1 MTIRIASRSSK
12 LALKQVEIFSKAFLL
27 EDYKLVEVLTS
38 GDKMSAKGEVMFD
51 KANFVNEI
59 EQMIQKNS
67 VDFAIHS
74 AKDMPAQETEGLK
87 HFYFIET
94 QKRKINDLIIFRNDT
109 DTVFEKNMKLG
120 TSSLRRIMQAK
131 FHMNAKNIQLLN
143 GNIDT
148 RIKKLNDG
156 MYDCIIL
163 AEAGLSRLSS
173 LLEKQNYKQLE
184 HITCSGQGVLAVQWK
199 EGSKVG
205 DFIKSSLLFDQM
217 KELNEQIK
225 MERNLLKKLNA
236 DCNSAISIFASNGFL
251 QGEIFG
257 RDKFITFSGN
267 NVDQLYKDIIA
278 NNGLNLL
285 NEHHRY

>member
-67 VDFAIHS
+67 VDIAIHS
-74 AKDMPAQETEGLK
+74 AKDMPAQETEGLQ

-199 EGSKVG
+199 EGSKVE

-267 NVDQLYKDIIA
+267 NVDQLYKDITA

-285 NEHHRY
+285 NEHH

>member
-67 VDFAIHS
+67 VDIAIHS

-94 QKRKINDLIIFRNDT
+94 QKRKINDLIIFRNDI

-225 MERNLLKKLNA
+225 IERNLLKKLNA

-267 NVDQLYKDIIA
+267 NIDQLYKDITA

-285 NEHHRY
+285 NEHH

>member
-67 VDFAIHS
+67 VDIAIHS

-225 MERNLLKKLNA
+225 IERNLLKKLNA
-236 DCNSAISIFASNGFL
+236 NCNSAISIFASNGFL

-267 NVDQLYKDIIA
+267 NVNQLYKDITA

-285 NEHHRY
+285 NEHH

>member
-1 MTIRIASRSSK
+1 MTIKIASRSSK

-67 VDFAIHS
+67 VDIAIHS

-94 QKRKINDLIIFRNDT
+94 QKRKINDLIIFRNDI

-173 LLEKQNYKQLE
+173 LLKKQNYKQLE

-225 MERNLLKKLNA
+225 MERDLLKKLNA

-267 NVDQLYKDIIA
+267 NVDQLYKDITA

-285 NEHHRY
+285 NEHH

>member
-67 VDFAIHS
+67 VDIAIHS

-120 TSSLRRIMQAK
+120 TSSLRRKMQAK

-173 LLEKQNYKQLE
+173 LLKKQNYKQLE

-236 DCNSAISIFASNGFL
+236 NCNSAISIFASNGFL

-267 NVDQLYKDIIA
+267 NVDQLYKDITA

-285 NEHHRY
+285 NEHH

>member
-67 VDFAIHS
+67 VDIAIHS

-199 EGSKVG
+199 EGSKVE
-205 DFIKSSLLFDQM
+205 DFIKSSLLFYQM

-267 NVDQLYKDIIA
+267 DVDQLCKDITA

-285 NEHHRY
+285 NEHH

>member
-67 VDFAIHS
+67 VDIAVHS

-87 HFYFIET
+87 HFYFTET
-94 QKRKINDLIIFRNDT
+94 QKRKVNDLIIFRNDT

-156 MYDCIIL
+156 LYDCIIL

-173 LLEKQNYKQLE
+173 LLEKQNYEQLE

-199 EGSKVG
+199 EGSKVE

-225 MERNLLKKLNA
+225 MERDLLKKLNA
-236 DCNSAISIFASNGFL
+236 DCNSAISIFASDGFL

-267 NVDQLYKDIIA
+267 NVDQLYKDITA

-285 NEHHRY
+285 NEHH

>member
-67 VDFAIHS
+67 VDIAIHS

-109 DTVFEKNMKLG
+109 GTVFEKNMKLG

-199 EGSKVG
+199 EGSKVE

-267 NVDQLYKDIIA
+267 NVNQLYKDITA

-285 NEHHRY
+285 NEHH

>member
-12 LALKQVEIFSKAFLL
+12 LALKQVEIFSKAFSL

-67 VDFAIHS
+67 VDIAIHS

-94 QKRKINDLIIFRNDT
+94 QKRKVNDLIIFRNDT

-199 EGSKVG
+199 EGSKVE

-236 DCNSAISIFASNGFL
+236 NCNSAISIFASNGFL

-267 NVDQLYKDIIA
+267 NIDQLYKDITA

-285 NEHHRY
+285 NEHH

>member
-12 LALKQVEIFSKAFLL
+12 LALKQVEIFTKAFLL

-67 VDFAIHS
+67 VDIAIHS

-199 EGSKVG
+199 EGSKVE

-267 NVDQLYKDIIA
+267 NVNQLYKDITA

-285 NEHHRY
+285 NEHH

>member
-1 MTIRIASRSSK
+1 MTIKIASRSSK

-67 VDFAIHS
+67 VDIAIHS

-199 EGSKVG
+199 EGSKVE

-236 DCNSAISIFASNGFL
+236 NCNSAISIFASNGFL

-267 NVDQLYKDIIA
+267 NVDQLYKDITA

-285 NEHHRY
+285 NEHH

>member
-67 VDFAIHS
+67 VDIGIHS

-94 QKRKINDLIIFRNDT
+94 QKRKINDLIIFRNDI

-199 EGSKVG
+199 EGSKVE

-267 NVDQLYKDIIA
+267 NVNQLYKDITA

-285 NEHHRY
+285 NEHH

>member
-67 VDFAIHS
+67 VDIAIHS

-173 LLEKQNYKQLE
+173 LLKKQNYKQLE

-236 DCNSAISIFASNGFL
+236 NCNSAISIFASNGFL

-267 NVDQLYKDIIA
+267 NVNQLYKDITA

-285 NEHHRY
+285 NEHH

>member
-67 VDFAIHS
+67 VDIAIHS

-109 DTVFEKNMKLG
+109 DTIFEKNMKLG

-236 DCNSAISIFASNGFL
+236 NCNSAISIFASNGFL

-267 NVDQLYKDIIA
+267 NVDQLYKDITA

-285 NEHHRY
+285 NEHH

>member
-27 EDYKLVEVLTS
+27 EDYKLVEVLTNR
-38 GDKMSAKGEVMFD
+38 DKMSAKGEVMFD

-67 VDFAIHS
+67 VDIAIHS

-199 EGSKVG
+199 EGSKVE

-267 NVDQLYKDIIA
+267 NVNQLYKDITA

-285 NEHHRY
+285 NEHH

>member
-67 VDFAIHS
+67 VDIAIHS
-74 AKDMPAQETEGLK
+74 AKDMPAQETEGLQ

-156 MYDCIIL
+156 KYDCIIL

-199 EGSKVG
+199 EGSKVE
-205 DFIKSSLLFDQM
+205 DFIKSSLLFGQM

-236 DCNSAISIFASNGFL
+236 GCNSAISIFASNGFL

-267 NVDQLYKDIIA
+267 NVDQLYKDITA

-285 NEHHRY
+285 NEHN

>member
-67 VDFAIHS
+67 VDIAIHS

-236 DCNSAISIFASNGFL
+236 NCNSAISIFASNGFL

-267 NVDQLYKDIIA
+267 NVNQLYKDITA

-285 NEHHRY
+285 NEHH

>member
-1 MTIRIASRSSK
+1 MRIASRSSK

-67 VDFAIHS
+67 VDIAIHS

-199 EGSKVG
+199 EGSKVE

-236 DCNSAISIFASNGFL
+236 NCNSAISIFASNGFL

-267 NVDQLYKDIIA
+267 NVDQLYKDITA

-285 NEHHRY
+285 NEHH

>member
-67 VDFAIHS
+67 VDIAIHS

-109 DTVFEKNMKLG
+109 GTVFEKNMKLG

-199 EGSKVG
+199 EGSKVE

-267 NVDQLYKDIIA
+267 NVDQLYKDITA

-285 NEHHRY
+285 NEHH

>member
-67 VDFAIHS
+67 VDIAIHS

-173 LLEKQNYKQLE
+173 LLKKQNYKQLE

-199 EGSKVG
+199 EGSRVE

-236 DCNSAISIFASNGFL
+236 NCNSAISIFASNGFL

-267 NVDQLYKDIIA
+267 NVDQLYKDITA

-285 NEHHRY
+285 NEHH

>member
-27 EDYKLVEVLTS
+27 KDYKLVEVLTS

-67 VDFAIHS
+67 VDIAIHS

-94 QKRKINDLIIFRNDT
+94 QKRKVNDLIIFRNDT

-236 DCNSAISIFASNGFL
+236 NCNSAISIFASNGFL

-267 NVDQLYKDIIA
+267 NVNQLYKDITA

-285 NEHHRY
+285 NEHH

>member
-67 VDFAIHS
+67 VDIAIHS

-94 QKRKINDLIIFRNDT
+94 QKRKINDLIIFRNDI

-173 LLEKQNYKQLE
+173 LLVKQNYKQLE

-199 EGSKVG
+199 EGSKVE

-267 NVDQLYKDIIA
+267 NVDQLYKDITA

-285 NEHHRY
+285 NEHH

>member
-12 LALKQVEIFSKAFLL
+12 LALKQVEIFSKAFSL
-27 EDYKLVEVLTS
+27 EDHKLVEVLAS

-67 VDFAIHS
+67 VDIAIHS

-94 QKRKINDLIIFRNDT
+94 QKRKVNDLIIFRNDT

-199 EGSKVG
+199 EGSKVE

-267 NVDQLYKDIIA
+267 NVDQLYKDITA

-285 NEHHRY
+285 NEHH

>member
-67 VDFAIHS
+67 VDIAIHS

-94 QKRKINDLIIFRNDT
+94 QKRKINDLIIFRNDI

-199 EGSKVG
+199 EGSKVE

-267 NVDQLYKDIIA
+267 NVDQLYKDITA

-285 NEHHRY
+285 NEHH

>member
-67 VDFAIHS
+67 VDIAIHS

-199 EGSKVG
+199 EGSKVE
-205 DFIKSSLLFDQM
+205 DFIKSSLLFAQM

-267 NVDQLYKDIIA
+267 DVDQLCKDITA

-285 NEHHRY
+285 NEHH

>member
-12 LALKQVEIFSKAFLL
+12 LALKQVEIFSKAFSL

-67 VDFAIHS
+67 VDIAIHS

-267 NVDQLYKDIIA
+267 NIDQLYKDITA

-285 NEHHRY
+285 NEHH

>member
-67 VDFAIHS
+67 VDIAIHS
-74 AKDMPAQETEGLK
+74 AKDMPSQETEGLK

-173 LLEKQNYKQLE
+173 LLKKQNYKQLE

-236 DCNSAISIFASNGFL
+236 NCNSAISIFASNGFL

-267 NVDQLYKDIIA
+267 NVDQLYKDITA

-285 NEHHRY
+285 NEHH

>member
-67 VDFAIHS
+67 VDIAIHS

-199 EGSKVG
+199 EDSKVE

-267 NVDQLYKDIIA
+267 NVNQLYKDITA

-285 NEHHRY
+285 NEHH

>member
-67 VDFAIHS
+67 VEIAIHS

-94 QKRKINDLIIFRNDT
+94 QKRKVNDLIIFRNDT

-199 EGSKVG
+199 EGSKVE

-267 NVDQLYKDIIA
+267 NVNQLYKDITA

-285 NEHHRY
+285 NEHH

>member
-67 VDFAIHS
+67 VDIAIHS

-94 QKRKINDLIIFRNDT
+94 QKRKVNDLIIFRNDT

-267 NVDQLYKDIIA
+267 NVNQLYKDITA
-278 NNGLNLL
+278 NNGLDLL
-285 NEHHRY
+285 NEHH

>member
-12 LALKQVEIFSKAFLL
+12 LALKQVEIFSKAFSL

-67 VDFAIHS
+67 VDIAIHS

-199 EGSKVG
+199 EGSKVE

-225 MERNLLKKLNA
+225 IERNLLKKLNA

-267 NVDQLYKDIIA
+267 NVNQLYKDITA

-285 NEHHRY
+285 NEHH

>member
-1 MTIRIASRSSK
+1 
-12 LALKQVEIFSKAFLL
+12 
-27 EDYKLVEVLTS
+27 
-38 GDKMSAKGEVMFD
+38 MSAKGEVMFD

-67 VDFAIHS
+67 VDIAIHS
-74 AKDMPAQETEGLK
+74 AKDMPAQETEGLQ

-173 LLEKQNYKQLE
+173 LLEKQNYKQLG
-184 HITCSGQGVLAVQWK
+184 HITCSGQGVLAVQWL
-199 EGSKVG
+199 
-205 DFIKSSLLFDQM
+205 SL
-217 KELNEQIK
+217 IH
-225 MERNLLKKLNA
+225 
-236 DCNSAISIFASNGFL
+236 I
-251 QGEIFG
+251 
-257 RDKFITFSGN
+257 
-267 NVDQLYKDIIA
+267 
-278 NNGLNLL
+278 
-285 NEHHRY
+285 

>member
-67 VDFAIHS
+67 VDIAIHS

-109 DTVFEKNMKLG
+109 GTVFEKNMKLG

-199 EGSKVG
+199 EGSKVE

-267 NVDQLYKDIIA
+267 NIDQLYKDITA

-285 NEHHRY
+285 NEHH

>member
-67 VDFAIHS
+67 VDIAIHS

-109 DTVFEKNMKLG
+109 GTVFEKNMKLG

-131 FHMNAKNIQLLN
+131 FHMNAKNIQFLN

-267 NVDQLYKDIIA
+267 NVDQLYKDITA

-285 NEHHRY
+285 NEHH

>member
-38 GDKMSAKGEVMFD
+38 GDKMSAKGKVMFD

-67 VDFAIHS
+67 VDIAIHS

-87 HFYFIET
+87 HFYFTET
-94 QKRKINDLIIFRNDT
+94 QKRKVNDLIIFRNDT

-199 EGSKVG
+199 EGSKVE

-267 NVDQLYKDIIA
+267 NVNQLYKDITA

-285 NEHHRY
+285 NEHH

>member
-67 VDFAIHS
+67 VDIAIHS

-94 QKRKINDLIIFRNDT
+94 QNRKINDLIILRNDT

-199 EGSKVG
+199 EGSKVE
-205 DFIKSSLLFDQM
+205 DFIKSSLLFGQM

-236 DCNSAISIFASNGFL
+236 GCNSAISIFASNGFL

-267 NVDQLYKDIIA
+267 NVDQLYKDITA

-285 NEHHRY
+285 NEHH

>member
-67 VDFAIHS
+67 VDIAIHS

-173 LLEKQNYKQLE
+173 LLKKQNYKQLE

-236 DCNSAISIFASNGFL
+236 NCNSAISIFASNGFL

-267 NVDQLYKDIIA
+267 NVDQLYKDITA
-278 NNGLNLL
+278 NNLSLI
-285 NEHHRY
+285 HI

>member
-67 VDFAIHS
+67 VDIAIHS
-74 AKDMPAQETEGLK
+74 AKDMPAQKTEGLK

-94 QKRKINDLIIFRNDT
+94 QKRKINDLIIFRNDI

-267 NVDQLYKDIIA
+267 NIDQLYKDITA

-285 NEHHRY
+285 NEHH

>member
-67 VDFAIHS
+67 VDIAIHS

-94 QKRKINDLIIFRNDT
+94 QKRKVNDLIIFRNDT

-173 LLEKQNYKQLE
+173 LLEKQNYKELE

-199 EGSKVG
+199 EGSKVE

-267 NVDQLYKDIIA
+267 NVNQLYKDITA

-285 NEHHRY
+285 NEHH

>member
-67 VDFAIHS
+67 VDIAIHS

-173 LLEKQNYKQLE
+173 LLKKQNYKQLE

-199 EGSKVG
+199 EGSKVE

-236 DCNSAISIFASNGFL
+236 NCNSAISIFASNGFL

-267 NVDQLYKDIIA
+267 NVNQLYKDITA

-285 NEHHRY
+285 NEHH